1 MVKQTGLDEREQK
14 RENIMKAALKIFSQ
28 KGFSPAALDE
38 VAQEAG
44 IAKGTLYLYFKDK
57 EDLFCSTILNVIDD
71 LANFLREHID
81 EKMGPIQVL
90 ESIAYHQLQFFSQNR
105 DVYGIFQTLINDN
118 LLCSHKRLFSLLL
131 EKKQELIDYE
141 TSIVERGKRKG
152 VIRSDLKTED
162 IVNSFD
168 GIVTNA
174 IRQLGIEANFASPID
189 VEGRARSIMKV
200 LLEGISGR
208 NGCD

>member
-174 IRQLGIEANFASPID
+174 IRQLGIEANFASPIE

>member
-162 IVNSFD
+162 IVISFD

-174 IRQLGIEANFASPID
+174 IRQLGIEANFASPIE

>member
-14 RENIMKAALKIFSQ
+14 RRNIMKAALKVFSQ
-28 KGFSPAALDE
+28 KGYNPAALDE

-57 EDLFCSTILNVIDD
+57 EDLFCNTILNVIDN
-71 LANFLREHID
+71 LADFLKENINER
-81 EKMGPIQVL
+81 MNPIQIL

-118 LLCSHKRLFSLLL
+118 LLCSHKKLFSLLL

-162 IVNSFD
+162 IVLSFD

-174 IRQLGIEANFASPID
+174 IRQLGIEANFTSPID

-208 NGCD
+208 DGYD

>member
-174 IRQLGIEANFASPID
+174 IRQLGVEANFASPID

>member
-131 EKKQELIDYE
+131 EKKQKLIDYE

-162 IVNSFD
+162 IVISFD

>member
-1 MVKQTGLDEREQK
+1 MVKQTGLVEREQK
-14 RENIMKAALKIFSQ
+14 RKNIMKAALKIFSQ
-28 KGFSPAALDE
+28 KGYSPAALDE

-81 EKMGPIQVL
+81 EKMDPIQIL
-90 ESIAYHQLQFFSQNR
+90 ESIAYHQLQFFSKNR

-118 LLCSHKRLFSLLL
+118 LLCSHKKLFSLLL

-162 IVNSFD
+162 IVISFD

-174 IRQLGIEANFASPID
+174 IRQLGIEANFDSPID

-200 LLEGISGR
+200 LFEGISGK